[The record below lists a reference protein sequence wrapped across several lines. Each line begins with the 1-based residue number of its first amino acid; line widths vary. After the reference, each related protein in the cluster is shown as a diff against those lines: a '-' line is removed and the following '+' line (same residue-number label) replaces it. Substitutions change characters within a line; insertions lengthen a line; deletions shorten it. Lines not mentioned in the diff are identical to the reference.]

1 MLIDRA
7 IVEVRSGNGGNGA
20 ISFLREKNMP
30 KGGPDGG
37 NGGKGGSVYL
47 VAKSSI
53 NTLLAYRHSR
63 LLAAEDGE
71 KGDKK
76 MRFGRAAEDVYFEV
90 PVGTVIYEEEGNKF
104 LCDLSHEGD
113 TFCVAKGGRGG
124 RGNAAYKSSRLK
136 APKIAENGF
145 PGERKRV
152 ILELKLLADAGLIG
166 FPSVGKSTLLNIV
179 SKADV
184 ATADYPF
191 TTLTPNLGVVTV
203 ELNDGPRQFVLADMP
218 GLIEGAHEGKGLGIT
233 FLRHIERC
241 RVLVHMVSM
250 DGERDPIEDY
260 RIINEEL
267 KDYGAGLEDR
277 PQIVVATKMDADGA
291 EERKVAFDKAIGQT
305 SFGISALIDEG
316 IEPLMKKVYELVSK
330 TAMFPLKGQQ
340 NEEELGG
347 MKVYDAHLD
356 AKEAPF
362 VVLRPSE
369 HVFVLTGEEITRKYG
384 LINLSTD
391 AGVAQ
396 LISYL
401 QRLGVDAALKE
412 KGAVNGDTVRLC
424 DFEFE
429 YLE

>member
-7 IVEVRSGNGGNGA
+7 VIEVRSGNGGNGA

-37 NGGKGGSVYL
+37 NGGRGGSVYL
-47 VAKSSI
+47 VAKSDV

-63 LLAAEDGE
+63 MIAAEDGE

-76 MRFGRAAEDVYFEV
+76 MRFGRSAEDVYCDV
-90 PVGTVIYEEEGNKF
+90 PVGTVVYEEATGAF
-104 LCDLSHEGD
+104 LADLSHEGD
-113 TFCVAKGGRGG
+113 VVRVAKGGRGG

-145 PGERKRV
+145 PGERKRLV
-152 ILELKLLADAGLIG
+152 LELKLLADAGLVG

-184 ATADYPF
+184 PTADYPF

-203 ELNDGPRQFVLADMP
+203 HLHDGPRQFVLADMP

-250 DGERDPIEDY
+250 DGERDPLNDY
-260 RIINEEL
+260 NIINAEL
-267 KDYGAGLEDR
+267 KDYGAKLELR

-291 EERKVAFDKAIGQT
+291 EERKAAFDKAIGQE
-305 SFGISALIDEG
+305 SLGISALTEEG
-316 IEPLMKKVYELVSK
+316 IEPLMKKIYELIGK
-330 TAMFPLKGQQ
+330 TPLFPLKGV
-340 NEEELGG
+340 EEEEAIGG
-347 MKVYDAHLD
+347 VKVYDAHLD
-356 AKEAPF
+356 KKEEPF
-362 VVLRPSE
+362 VILRPSE
-369 HVFVLTGEEITRKYG
+369 HVFVITGEEVTKKYG

-396 LISYL
+396 LIGYL
-401 QRLGVDAALKE
+401 RRLGVDEALKE
-412 KGAVNGDTVRLC
+412 KGAVDGDTVRLC

-429 YLE
+429 YLD